1 MDAFEARIRCLE
13 IASDLYGSIGAPY
26 TADALLSVADL
37 MWGWFMAISD
47 DEPNVADEQPITET
61 RQ

>member
-26 TADALLSVADL
+26 TAEALLSVADL
-37 MWGWFMAISD
+37 MWDWFMAIAE
-47 DEPNVADEQPITET
+47 DEPASAEQQPITET